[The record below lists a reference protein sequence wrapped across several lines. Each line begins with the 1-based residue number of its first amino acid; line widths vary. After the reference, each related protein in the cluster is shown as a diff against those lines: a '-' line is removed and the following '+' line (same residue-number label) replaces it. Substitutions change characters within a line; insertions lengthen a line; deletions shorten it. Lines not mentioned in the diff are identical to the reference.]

1 MVLSVF
7 TVNIEFRGGL
17 FGDDD
22 PEDDVSP
29 DRKPA
34 EDYQEQHEEPHDRSI
49 YMEEVGQPSAD
60 AGDRAVGARAVE
72 LAGFRLGFLVL
83 LPGGVAAALA
93 EVRGCP
99 HSMHRR
105 AHRVEGDDAHRRG
118 DDLAEYLGNAYLD
131 VAHGFGVVFGQ
142 AAAYVVKITPEYTV
156 SIFVE
161 GESLR
166 ADIYVYCLFHS
177 RRGILGLIFPVYY
190 YFGIANII
198 HILVLC
204 NTKY

>member
-1 MVLSVF
+1 M
-7 TVNIEFRGGL
+7 TNE
-17 FGDDD
+17 
-22 PEDDVSP
+22 
-29 DRKPA
+29 K
-34 EDYQEQHEEPHDRSI
+34 HDEI
-49 YMEEVGQPSAD
+49 LNNSAKK
-60 AGDRAVGARAVE
+60 
-72 LAGFRLGFLVL
+72 
-83 LPGGVAAALA
+83 
-93 EVRGCP
+93 
-99 HSMHRR
+99 H
-105 AHRVEGDDAHRRG
+105 
-118 DDLAEYLGNAYLD
+118 
-131 VAHGFGVVFGQ
+131 
-142 AAAYVVKITPEYTV
+142 VVKITPEYTV

>member
-1 MVLSVF
+1 MTVASTWKKSASPPQMPAIERSV
-7 TVNIEFRGGL
+7 R
-17 FGDDD
+17 
-22 PEDDVSP
+22 
-29 DRKPA
+29 
-34 EDYQEQHEEPHDRSI
+34 EP
-49 YMEEVGQPSAD
+49 
-60 AGDRAVGARAVE
+60 VE

-131 VAHGFGVVFGQ
+131 VAHGFGVVSA
-142 AAAYVVKITPEYTV
+142 AAAYVVKKNSEYTV

>member
-1 MVLSVF
+1 
-7 TVNIEFRGGL
+7 
-17 FGDDD
+17 
-22 PEDDVSP
+22 
-29 DRKPA
+29 
-34 EDYQEQHEEPHDRSI
+34 
-49 YMEEVGQPSAD
+49 
-60 AGDRAVGARAVE
+60 
-72 LAGFRLGFLVL
+72 
-83 LPGGVAAALA
+83 
-93 EVRGCP
+93 
-99 HSMHRR
+99 MHRR
-105 AHRVEGDDAHRRG
+105 AHRVEGDDAHGRG
-118 DDLAEYLGNAYLD
+118 DDLAEYLGDAYLD

-198 HILVLC
+198 RILVLC